1 MRNLLLIDSRI
12 KESNIVTQSLTS
24 DSLFVIFDYFNDS
37 LQDIINKITSL
48 NVSTFDSVGIFQENY
63 FLSEYQFVQS
73 FETSFLENV
82 ENIDPMLLSWKS
94 YELFISY
101 LVNELQINNIDLLS
115 CNTLNNSNWTYVI
128 NYFKNKYNITIEYST
143 DNTGSALEKGNF
155 ILESNNTNLIEKY
168 FTDNILNYP
177 YILGN
182 WSSESNYLLTTE
194 LKVFSCGLNN
204 LGQLG
209 IGSLTNQSY
218 LNQMKLDANTYI
230 TNVKQ
235 VAIGF
240 KYVVVL
246 TISGIVYSCG
256 LNNFGQL
263 GIGSLTNQSYLTQ
276 MKTDANTY
284 ITDVRQVVIGE
295 NNVFLLKNS
304 GIAYSCGNNNFGQLG
319 IGNFNNQSYLTQMK
333 SDANTYITNVKQI
346 TTSAFNVFTLINS
359 GSVFSCGYNSNG
371 QLGIGNTNIQSYLTQ
386 MKSDANTYITNVK
399 QITASLYS
407 STILINSG
415 NVYSCGLNN
424 FGQLG
429 IGNTNN
435 QSYLTQMKTNAI
447 TYITDVK
454 QITSTIDNPILLTNS
469 GNVYSCGVNNYGQ
482 LGIGN
487 TNNQSYLT
495 QMKSDANTYITNVK
509 QITAND
515 NNVFILTSDKIGYS
529 CGRNDFGQLGL
540 GTVGLTQVYLN
551 QMKTNATTYISDI
564 KQISSSYYFSYILT
578 NSGNV
583 YACGYNNYG
592 QLGNGN
598 FSGFGSNPFL
608 QPMKINANTSI
619 TNVLNINSPDSL
631 LNFLYPTVSSAI
643 ASNIYNYYD
652 ICNGG
657 YTLVELKT
665 NNIPLIY
672 LITAFS
678 ATEILNSGYTL
689 TDLVDSGSNPTYLKA
704 AGYNVSDLK
713 SAGYSLT
720 QLKSLGYT
728 ATELKAVGYSLTEF
742 KTTLFTATELKT
754 AGYFLTELKTVGYTL
769 TELKPA
775 FTVTELKTSGYTLA
789 ELKSVLF
796 TATELKSTGY
806 SLTELKT
813 VGYSLTELKAA
824 LFTATELKTSGYSIT
839 ELKSVLFT
847 ATELKATGYS
857 LTELKTVGYS
867 PTELKAAGF
876 SLTELKTSGY
886 SLAELKTLYTT
897 TDLKA
902 AGFTLAEFKNAGYTA
917 SELYIRTIRFWYR
930 DNASDGWNNGSYTLQ
945 ETNTNIIVT
954 TLTGPPDR
962 TDKWLY
968 TDITIKP
975 GENYK
980 FTKVNGNYP
989 DENLYAVTN
998 TFTSIYLGTTT
1009 TININDIN
1017 CIISQTTLPLTSIV
1031 FPNIYSLNELIV
1043 GSFTASELK
1052 AGGISLAELKNAGFS
1067 LTELKATGYS
1077 LAELK
1082 TSGYSLAEL
1091 KAVLFTA
1098 TELKA
1103 TGYSLTELKDAGF
1116 FLTELKPAFT
1126 ATELKASGYS
1136 LAELKDAGFSLTELK
1151 PAFTA
1156 TELKTSGYSLAEL
1169 KAVLFTATELK
1180 ASGYTLAEL
1189 KDAGF
1194 SLTELKPA
1202 FTATELKASG
1212 YSLAELK
1219 DAGFSLTELK
1229 TLFTTTNLKTAGF
1242 TLAEFKNAGYT
1253 ASELHIRKYRL
1264 WYKDTGNDG
1273 WNNGSYTLQE
1283 INTNIIVTTLTGPPS
1298 GTMKWFYI
1306 DITIKPGENYKFTKV
1321 NGNYPNE
1328 MYYAI
1333 TNTFTSIYLGTTT
1346 TININDINC
1355 IISQRFSG
1363 LSSFVFPDIFSLDE
1377 LKPLFNLSELKAAA
1391 FTATDLKAA
1400 AFTATELKTAFTPSE
1415 LKAAL
1420 FTATELKA
1428 ALFTPSELKAAAFTA
1443 SELKAALFTAT
1454 ELKAALFTPSE
1465 LKAAA
1470 FTASELKAALFTA
1483 TDLKAALFTPSE
1495 LKTVG
1500 YTLTE
1505 LKAALFT
1512 PSELKT
1518 ALFTATE
1525 LKPLFNLSELK
1536 AAAFTPSE
1544 LKDAG
1549 FSLTELKTSGYSA
1562 SELFSIGQQLI
1573 RLWYRDTFGD
1583 TWNDGSITLK
1593 EINTNLIVTT
1603 LTGPPF
1609 GTDKWYYIDITINTG
1624 ENYIITKVDGG
1635 YGWEIF
1641 YAVTNTLTSIYL
1653 ATTTTIDLNDI
1664 NCIIA
1669 ERTAPI
1675 NLIVFP
1681 NIYSLAAFSATELKT
1696 AFTPS
1701 ELKTLFTPSELKAAA
1716 FTATELKT
1724 AFTPSELKT
1733 AFTPSELKAALF
1745 TPSELKAAL
1754 FTATELK
1761 PLFNLSELK
1770 AAAFTA
1776 TELKAAA
1783 FTATELKAA
1792 AFTATELK
1800 AASFTAT
1807 ELKATAFT
1815 PSELKA
1821 AAFTATELK
1830 AALFTATDLKAAL
1843 FTATDL
1849 KAALF
1854 TATDLKAALFTL
1866 SELKPAFTATE
1877 LKAALFT
1884 LNEFIVNGFTSTELI
1899 SALFNAID
1907 FITSEVTASQ
1917 LLTIG
1922 FTAVQLKTLF
1932 TPNQLFSTTIGFSRS
1947 EILSFQFNIDKLKSD
1962 IQITAYE
1969 LESSGY
1975 YLFQD
1980 INENFENIRVTDTI
1994 ELEFAIT
2001 QSNFTTV
2008 ALSND
2013 IIIDKPKQIFQSDKL
2028 KKLQNTNTNNILI
2041 RLT

>member
-1151 PAFTA
+1151 
-1156 TELKTSGYSLAEL
+1156 
-1169 KAVLFTATELK
+1169 
-1180 ASGYTLAEL
+1180 
-1189 KDAGF
+1189 
-1194 SLTELKPA
+1194 
-1202 FTATELKASG
+1202 
-1212 YSLAELK
+1212 
-1219 DAGFSLTELK
+1219 

-1400 AFTATELKTAFTPSE
+1400 AFTATELKTAFTP
-1415 LKAAL
+1415 
-1420 FTATELKA
+1420 
-1428 ALFTPSELKAAAFTA
+1428 

-1815 PSELKA
+1815 PSELNA
-1821 AAFTATELK
+1821 AAFTATE
-1830 AALFTATDLKAAL
+1830 
-1843 FTATDL
+1843 
-1849 KAALF
+1849 
-1854 TATDLKAALFTL
+1854 LKAALFTL